1 MIPCREILK
10 VRAVKVV
17 RPGREIGGGSNVRPD
32 RFRNEEKRAERH
44 KNEEMRQAMRL

>member
-17 RPGREIGGGSNVRPD
+17 LQGREIGRGSNMRAD